1 MTRIIAVMGMI
12 ALCACAGPGPEPTRA
27 AAETALARGQL
38 AEVDRYVA
46 QGLALTAAEP
56 EALYPT
62 GTGAFEFER
71 TASRLREMAS
81 ASWLEAAQTE
91 AAP

>member
-1 MTRIIAVMGMI
+1 MPLLSPANHHEARRLVTLIDALYEARTRLVV
-12 ALCACAGPGPEPTRA
+12 
-27 AAETALARGQL
+27 LA
-38 AEVDRYVA
+38 
-46 QGLALTAAEP
+46 AAEP

-81 ASWLEAAQTE
+81 ASWLEAAQAE
-91 AAP
+91 ATP